1 VRVVQVASGAQA
13 EGLGRWDAALE
24 VLSDFFQCFIDCDFA
39 LFVPSMT
46 VSNLQNGKHDAQ
58 FEDEEEQ

>member
-1 VRVVQVASGAQA
+1 MIAILR
-13 EGLGRWDAALE
+13 
-24 VLSDFFQCFIDCDFA
+24 